1 MSIELTSKQR
11 NKIKRAVKS
20 LNDVRQELDDDN
32 SDCEVQWYLEDCG
45 NLNLM
50 SGDSHDDTGLGTGH
64 GRRQDLVID
73 RFDLEYSSGGGW

>member
-20 LNDVRQELDDDN
+20 LNDVRQELDCDN

-50 SGDSHDDTGLGTGH
+50 SGDSHEGSGNGDTS
-64 GRRQDLVID
+64 RRDRVIAT
-73 RFDLEYSSGGGW
+73 FDLDSSGGGGW